1 MLQRLF
7 RDESEANR
15 PKRRVTA
22 HGGHLRDSEPCSTK
36 KSYERSMA
44 EADDEI
50 SCSEPALSGAMAR
63 IRRLGGFRAN
73 WRVPSLLFSSLL
85 FSSLIGSRPGT
96 NGVGMGFYYLPL
108 VVEFPVRRIHRK
120 VTLERYRSVAGFMRP
135 YEGVRVWIF
144 FPSLLMYGIAAQGVC
159 S

>member
-1 MLQRLF
+1 
-7 RDESEANR
+7 
-15 PKRRVTA
+15 
-22 HGGHLRDSEPCSTK
+22 
-36 KSYERSMA
+36 MA
-44 EADDEI
+44 EANGDINPTE
-50 SCSEPALSGAMAR
+50 STLPGAMAW
-63 IRRLGGFRAN
+63 IRRTASELGLGDMEKRKVRFGNAHGFAGSDSEKWAWIWTYGELGGF
-73 WRVPSLLFSSLL
+73 LL

-120 VTLERYRSVAGFMRP
+120 VTLERYRSVAGFMRL